1 MKKEEPT
8 QGNKKN
14 YQSPVLKDLGKIGE
28 VTNTASADA
37 SHAQDGGGGPNYYS

>member
-1 MKKEEPT
+1 MQTTEPT

-28 VTNTASADA
+28 VTNSTSSDS
-37 SHAQDGGGGPNYYS
+37 SHAQDGGSSPNYYS

>member
-14 YQSPVLKDLGKIGE
+14 YQSPVLKDLGRIGE
-28 VTNTASADA
+28 VTNTSANNNNNG
-37 SHAQDGGGGPNYYS
+37 QDGGANTYAS